1 MFTKYQ
7 RTIHADCLRLGSP
20 SYQRKTMGIYICLV
34 FIDIKYA
41 KPCHTSNMYTVQLK
55 GDKIS
60 FQPKSHTYYFP
71 QRPPIK
77 NLLVS
82 VQHKEGIYLHHA
94 FVGVW
99 EERIL

>member
-1 MFTKYQ
+1 
-7 RTIHADCLRLGSP
+7 
-20 SYQRKTMGIYICLV
+20 
-34 FIDIKYA
+34 
-41 KPCHTSNMYTVQLK
+41 MYTVQLK
-55 GDKIS
+55 SDKIS
-60 FQPKSHTYYFP
+60 FQPKSHTYYIS

-77 NLLVS
+77 ILLVS